1 MADSTQKPS
10 SGAASSLNG
19 ESVTAARLIE
29 VAERNT
35 DGDVRIVV
43 GGDEPAE
50 LAYNRK
56 AAVDRALATLREA
69 LATEA
74 ARRRN

>member
-1 MADSTQKPS
+1 LTDPTQKPVDKVV
-10 SGAASSLNG
+10 SSLNG

-29 VAERNT
+29 VAERDT
-35 DGDVRIVV
+35 DGDVRLVV

-50 LAYNRK
+50 LGYNRK
-56 AAVDRALATLREA
+56 AAVDRALATLRQA
-69 LATEA
+69 LATES